1 MIVFLTELN
10 TRATYNGVVY
20 NNNDLVVLIN
30 NFKRMITEC
39 FYIRESDM
47 RIKIHQ

>member
-1 MIVFLTELN
+1 MVVFLTELN

-30 NFKRMITEC
+30 NFKTMITEC

>member
-1 MIVFLTELN
+1 MVVFLTELN

-20 NNNDLVVLIN
+20 TNNDLVVLVN

-39 FYIRESDM
+39 FNICEADM

>member
-1 MIVFLTELN
+1 MVVFLTELN
-10 TRATYNGVVY
+10 TRATYNGIVY
-20 NNNDLVVLIN
+20 INNDLVVLVN

-39 FYIRESDM
+39 FNIREVNM